1 MLAAAWSTWVLVV
14 AVLVCSPGRDV
25 AVSAVPV
32 PNPDPEIRAK
42 RYVVQVPAAA
52 VNLTGWVPAVVPLGQ
67 AVFSSRPYII
77 G

>member
-32 PNPDPEIRAK
+32 PNPDPEIVSDTR
-42 RYVVQVPAAA
+42 RTCSPAM
-52 VNLTGWVPAVVPLGQ
+52 
-67 AVFSSRPYII
+67 RII
-77 G
+77 